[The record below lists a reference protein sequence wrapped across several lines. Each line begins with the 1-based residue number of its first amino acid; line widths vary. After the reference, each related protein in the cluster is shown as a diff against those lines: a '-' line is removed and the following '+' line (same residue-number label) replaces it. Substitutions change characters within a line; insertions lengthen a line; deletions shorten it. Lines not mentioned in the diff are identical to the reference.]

1 MFFYIFRIFAH
12 YYVIK
17 ILYLRLSPTETIDM
31 KTIKIIFLL
40 LFICVE
46 VCAQRPG
53 EHENGNFV
61 YENEGDTVLVR
72 LSTTGISNIITNKSI
87 SIPSNVKRVVQGA
100 FSNFSVNGAMLNTLI
115 VEGNPYFEK
124 ADERG
129 LSSLDESTADG
140 IQSSITT
147 IQMGSNMSENNM
159 LALLSCLYRN
169 NSLNRVEINGVAGSD
184 SIKIKWLGNEEN
196 TQIDSILTTNVNVVL
211 PANLVTNQVF
221 GDAKV
226 YGLFETAYDYSTTC
240 VGATYI
246 DKNDGSNMLFYVPT
260 ETQTVEGVKKAR
272 FNRVHYIIAN
282 EGLLIH
288 HAPNTATRAE
298 LERIDCLASYKEDL
312 TDADKV
318 VYKRDSANYKKN
330 MLVGSVNPQ
339 TIEAKVGGYTNM
351 ILYNGSFIPTS
362 GGTLGANK
370 AYLKVPTSYLN
381 GVSGAKLMMSLDNE
395 TGGETTG
402 IHSVENVKLT
412 IDNEDGVWYTL
423 DGRKLIGK
431 PTLKGVYIHDGTK
444 VAIR

>member
-1 MFFYIFRIFAH
+1 
-12 YYVIK
+12 
-17 ILYLRLSPTETIDM
+17 M

-100 FSNFSVNGAMLNTLI
+100 FSLLQAKGQHLLTLVI
-115 VEGNPYFEK
+115 EGNPKFEK
-124 ADERG
+124 ADESG
-129 LSSLDESTADG
+129 LSSLDENGVISG
-140 IQSSITT
+140 VQSSITT
-147 IQMGSNMSENNM
+147 IQMGSNMSQENM
-159 LALLSCLYRN
+159 QALLLCLESRH
-169 NSLNRVEINGVAGSD
+169 SLSTVEITGNVGSISWISDAIKGV
-184 SIKIKWLGNEEN
+184 
-196 TQIDSILTTNVNVVL
+196 LTADVKVVV
-211 PANLVTNQVF
+211 PATMVTNQVF
-221 GDAKV
+221 GKAKV

-298 LERIDCLASYKEDL
+298 LERIDNLASYKEDL

-381 GVSGAKLMMSLDNE
+381 GVSGAKLMMSFDNE

-402 IHSVENVKLT
+402 IHSIENVKLT

>member
-1 MFFYIFRIFAH
+1 M
-12 YYVIK
+12 K
-17 ILYLRLSPTETIDM
+17 ILNT
-31 KTIKIIFLL
+31 IFLL
-40 LFICVE
+40 LFVCVE

-100 FSNFSVNGAMLNTLI
+100 FSLLQANGQHLLTLVI
-115 VEGNPYFEK
+115 EGNPKFEK
-124 ADERG
+124 ADNEG
-129 LSSLDESTADG
+129 GESSLDDNTSEAG
-140 IQSSITT
+140 VQSHLTT
-147 IQMGSNMSENNM
+147 IEMGSNMSQENM
-159 LALLSCLYRN
+159 QALLLCLESRH
-169 NSLNRVEINGVAGSD
+169 SLSTVEITGNVGSISWTSDAIKGV
-184 SIKIKWLGNEEN
+184 
-196 TQIDSILTTNVNVVL
+196 LTADVKVVV
-211 PANLVTNQVF
+211 PATMVTNQVF

-298 LERIDCLASYKEDL
+298 LERIDNLASYKEDL

-339 TIEAKVGGYTNM
+339 TIEAKDGDYTNM

-381 GVSGAKLMMSLDNE
+381 GVSGAKLMMSFDNE

-402 IHSVENVKLT
+402 IHSIENVKLT

>member
-1 MFFYIFRIFAH
+1 
-12 YYVIK
+12 
-17 ILYLRLSPTETIDM
+17 M

-72 LSTTGISNIITNKSI
+72 LSTTGISNIIINKSI

-100 FSNFSVNGAMLNTLI
+100 FSLLKADGQHLLTLVI
-115 VEGNPYFEK
+115 EGNPKFEK
-124 ADERG
+124 ADNEG
-129 LSSLDESTADG
+129 GESSLDDNTSEAG
-140 IQSSITT
+140 VQSHLTT
-147 IQMGSNMSENNM
+147 IEMGSNMSQENM
-159 LALLSCLYRN
+159 QALLLCLESRH
-169 NSLNRVEINGVAGSD
+169 SLSTVEITGNVASISWTSDAIKGV
-184 SIKIKWLGNEEN
+184 
-196 TQIDSILTTNVNVVL
+196 LTADVKVVV
-211 PANLVTNQVF
+211 PATMVTNQVF
-221 GDAKV
+221 GKAKV

-298 LERIDCLASYKEDL
+298 LERIDNLASYKEDL

-330 MLVGSVNPQ
+330 MLVGSVNAQ
-339 TIEAKVGGYTNM
+339 TINAKDGDYTNM

-381 GVSGAKLMMSLDNE
+381 GVSGAKLMMSFDNE

-402 IHSVENVKLT
+402 IHSIENEKLT
-412 IDNEDGVWYTL
+412 VDNENGAWYTL

>member
-1 MFFYIFRIFAH
+1 
-12 YYVIK
+12 
-17 ILYLRLSPTETIDM
+17 M

-72 LSTTGISNIITNKSI
+72 LSTTGISNIIINKSI

-100 FSNFSVNGAMLNTLI
+100 FSLLKADGQHLLTLVI
-115 VEGNPYFEK
+115 EGNPKFEK
-124 ADERG
+124 ADNEG
-129 LSSLDESTADG
+129 GESSLDDNTSEAG
-140 IQSSITT
+140 VQSHLTT
-147 IQMGSNMSENNM
+147 IEMGSNMSQENM
-159 LALLSCLYRN
+159 QALLLCLESRH
-169 NSLNRVEINGVAGSD
+169 SLSTVEITGNVASISWTSDAIKGV
-184 SIKIKWLGNEEN
+184 
-196 TQIDSILTTNVNVVL
+196 LTADVKVVV
-211 PANLVTNQVF
+211 PATMVTNQVF
-221 GDAKV
+221 GKAKV

-298 LERIDCLASYKEDL
+298 LERIDNLASYKEDL

-330 MLVGSVNPQ
+330 MLVGSVNAQ
-339 TIEAKVGGYTNM
+339 TINAKDGDYTNM

-381 GVSGAKLMMSLDNE
+381 GVSGAKLMMSFDNE

-402 IHSVENVKLT
+402 IHSIENVKLT

-431 PTLKGVYIHDGTK
+431 PTQKGVYIHDGTK

>member
-1 MFFYIFRIFAH
+1 
-12 YYVIK
+12 
-17 ILYLRLSPTETIDM
+17 M
-31 KTIKIIFLL
+31 KTIKIILLLL
-40 LFICVE
+40 LF
-46 VCAQRPG
+46 CANVGAQ
-53 EHENGNFV
+53 NGYFI
-61 YENEGDTVLVR
+61 YEDDSRSAIVGLTR
-72 LSTTGISNIITNKSI
+72 SGISNVLNNKELT
-87 SIPSNVKRVVQGA
+87 IPAGVTTVRQGA
-100 FSNFSVNGAMLNTLI
+100 FSNLSSNGAVLNTLI
-115 VEGNPYFEK
+115 VEGNTHFEK
-124 ADERG
+124 AVENR
-129 LSSLDESTADG
+129 LSSLDENDNTSDG
-140 IQSSITT
+140 IQSNITT
-147 IQMGSNMSENNM
+147 IQMGSNMSQENM
-159 LALLSCLYRN
+159 QALLLCLESRH
-169 NSLNRVEINGVAGSD
+169 SLSTVEITGNVGSISWTSDAIKGV
-184 SIKIKWLGNEEN
+184 
-196 TQIDSILTTNVNVVL
+196 LTADVKVVV
-211 PANLVTNQVF
+211 PATMVTNQVF
-221 GDAKV
+221 GKAKV

-298 LERIDCLASYKEDL
+298 LERIDNLASYKEDL

-330 MLVGSVNPQ
+330 MLVGSVNAQ
-339 TIEAKVGGYTNM
+339 TINAKDGDYTNM

-381 GVSGAKLMMSLDNE
+381 GVSGAKLMMSFDNE

-402 IHSVENVKLT
+402 IHSIENEKLT
-412 IDNEDGVWYTL
+412 VDNENGAWYTL

>member
-1 MFFYIFRIFAH
+1 M
-12 YYVIK
+12 K
-17 ILYLRLSPTETIDM
+17 ILNT
-31 KTIKIIFLL
+31 IFLL
-40 LFICVE
+40 LFVCVE
-46 VCAQRPG
+46 VCAQG
-53 EHENGNFV
+53 TNTYTDTDGYFV
-61 YENEGDTVLVR
+61 YEDEACTI
-72 LSTTGISNIITNKSI
+72 ISGVTENGRGYIKNPELGNGSIT
-87 SIPSNVKRVVQGA
+87 IPSRVTIVRKGTFGDLHYNGVQLK
-100 FSNFSVNGAMLNTLI
+100 SLI
-115 VEGNPYFEK
+115 MGGGNPYFEK
-124 ADERG
+124 ADSQTEA
-129 LSSLDESTADG
+129 SALDEAGRDDG
-140 IQSSITT
+140 VQSNLIT
-147 IQMGSNMSENNM
+147 IDMGNGMSAENM
-159 LALLSCLYRN
+159 LALLLCLESKPK
-169 NSLNRVEINGVAGSD
+169 SLESVEIGGNVASINWTSD
-184 SIKIKWLGNEEN
+184 SIKGV
-196 TQIDSILTTNVNVVL
+196 LTADVKVVV
-211 PANLVTNQVF
+211 PATMVTNQVF

-298 LERIDCLASYKEDL
+298 LERIDNLASYKEDL

-330 MLVGSVNPQ
+330 MLVGSVNAQ
-339 TIEAKVGGYTNM
+339 TINAKDGDYTNM

-381 GVSGAKLMMSLDNE
+381 GVSGAKLMMSFDNE

-431 PTLKGVYIHDGTK
+431 PTQKGVYIHDGTK

>member
-1 MFFYIFRIFAH
+1 M
-12 YYVIK
+12 K
-17 ILYLRLSPTETIDM
+17 ILNT
-31 KTIKIIFLL
+31 IFLL
-40 LFICVE
+40 LFVCVE
-46 VCAQRPG
+46 VCAQQVVDG
-53 EHENGNFV
+53 HFV
-61 YENEGDTVLVR
+61 YEDDTKKVIVALSDPNQTNNSGIMYIKENSSITIPATVTKVSHNAFSKLKSYSSQAT
-72 LSTTGISNIITNKSI
+72 LSTLKI
-87 SIPSNVKRVVQGA
+87 
-100 FSNFSVNGAMLNTLI
+100 
-115 VEGNPYFEK
+115 EGNPFFE
-124 ADERG
+124 AVSE
-129 LSSLDESTADG
+129 SNYSALDEDISDLMV
-140 IQSSITT
+140 QSNLTT
-147 IQMGSNMSENNM
+147 IEMGSNMSENNM

-184 SIKIKWLGNEEN
+184 SIKIKWLGNDEN

-226 YGLFETAYDYSTTC
+226 YGVFPINYDYSTTC

-298 LERIDCLASYKEDL
+298 LERIDNLASYKEDL

-381 GVSGAKLMMSLDNE
+381 GVSGAKLMMSFDNE

-402 IHSVENVKLT
+402 IHSIENVKLT

>member
-1 MFFYIFRIFAH
+1 
-12 YYVIK
+12 
-17 ILYLRLSPTETIDM
+17 M
-31 KTIKIIFLL
+31 KTIKIILLLL
-40 LFICVE
+40 LF
-46 VCAQRPG
+46 CANIGAQDG
-53 EHENGNFV
+53 YFI
-61 YENEGDTVLVR
+61 YEDDSRSAIVGLTE
-72 LSTTGISNIITNKSI
+72 SGISYVKANNNELT
-87 SIPSNVKRVVQGA
+87 IPAGVTAVRQGA
-100 FSNFSVNGAMLNTLI
+100 FSNFSSYGAVLNTLI
-115 VEGNPYFEK
+115 VEGNTHFEK
-124 ADERG
+124 AGESR

-147 IQMGSNMSENNM
+147 IQMGSNMSQENM
-159 LALLSCLYRN
+159 QALLLCLESRH
-169 NSLNRVEINGVAGSD
+169 SLSTVEITGNVGSISWTSDAIKGV
-184 SIKIKWLGNEEN
+184 
-196 TQIDSILTTNVNVVL
+196 LTADVKVVV
-211 PANLVTNQVF
+211 PATMVTNQVF
-221 GDAKV
+221 GKAKV

-298 LERIDCLASYKEDL
+298 LERIDNLASYKEDL

-381 GVSGAKLMMSLDNE
+381 GVSGAKLMMSFDNE

-402 IHSVENVKLT
+402 IHSIENVKLT

-431 PTLKGVYIHDGTK
+431 PTQKGVYIHDGTK

>member
-1 MFFYIFRIFAH
+1 M
-12 YYVIK
+12 K
-17 ILYLRLSPTETIDM
+17 ILNT
-31 KTIKIIFLL
+31 IFLL
-40 LFICVE
+40 LFVCVE

-100 FSNFSVNGAMLNTLI
+100 FSLLQAYGQHLLTLVI
-115 VEGNPYFEK
+115 EGNPKFEK
-124 ADERG
+124 ADNEG
-129 LSSLDESTADG
+129 GESSLDDNTSEAG
-140 IQSSITT
+140 VQSHLTT
-147 IQMGSNMSENNM
+147 IEMGSNMSQENM
-159 LALLSCLYRN
+159 QALLLCLESRH
-169 NSLNRVEINGVAGSD
+169 SLSTVEITGNVGSISWTSDAIKGV
-184 SIKIKWLGNEEN
+184 
-196 TQIDSILTTNVNVVL
+196 LTADVKVVV
-211 PANLVTNQVF
+211 PATMVTNQVF
-221 GDAKV
+221 GKAKV

-298 LERIDCLASYKEDL
+298 LERIDNLASYKEDL

-330 MLVGSVNPQ
+330 MLVGSVNAQ
-339 TIEAKVGGYTNM
+339 TINAKDGDYTNM

-381 GVSGAKLMMSLDNE
+381 GVSGAKLMMSFDNE

-402 IHSVENVKLT
+402 IHSIENEKLT
-412 IDNEDGVWYTL
+412 VDNEDGVWYTL